1 MNGRTA
7 SCPGCG
13 APVKFAWSSAV
24 QTACPYC
31 KAILVRHDVDL
42 EKVGEV
48 ADLPED
54 ASPIQLMTSG
64 QLDNLAFTVIGRIRY
79 EWAQGSWN
87 EWHLLFSNQRSGW
100 LSDAQL
106 EYAVSMVAAPPAPF
120 PPANQLKRGQTFQ
133 LNNAQFMVTHMT
145 KARYVG
151 FEGELP
157 FRTDERDEILFADLR
172 THDGR
177 FATID
182 YSEEPP
188 LLFMGRF
195 VTFDELKLQ
204 GLREFEGWQR

>member
-1 MNGRTA
+1 MSGRT
-7 SCPGCG
+7 SNCPACG

-24 QTACPYC
+24 QSACPYC

-48 ADLPED
+48 ADLPQD
-54 ASPIQLMTSG
+54 ASPIQLMASG
-64 QLDNLAFTVIGRIRY
+64 QVDNLAFTVIGRIRY

-87 EWHLLFSNQRSGW
+87 EWHLLYNNQRTGW

-106 EYAVSMVAAPPAPF
+106 EYAVSMLAAPPVQF
-120 PPANQLKRGQTFQ
+120 PNAKQIKRGQSFQ
-133 LNNAQFMVTHMT
+133 FNGAEFVVTHKT
-145 KARYVG
+145 KARYIG

-157 FRTDERDEILFADLR
+157 FRTDDRSEMVFADLR
-172 THDGR
+172 TTDGR

-182 YSEEPP
+182 YSENPP
-188 LLFMGRF
+188 LFFLGRF

-204 GLREFEGWQR
+204 GLREFEGW